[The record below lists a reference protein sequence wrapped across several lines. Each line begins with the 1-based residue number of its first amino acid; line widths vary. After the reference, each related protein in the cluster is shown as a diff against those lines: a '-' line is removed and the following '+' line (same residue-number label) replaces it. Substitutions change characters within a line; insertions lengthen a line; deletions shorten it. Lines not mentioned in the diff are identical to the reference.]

1 MNADFYTLAASAE
14 PTTMIPCALRIHA
27 PESTARIPTHFVLC
41 IDISES
47 MLSDSK
53 LENVKKCCSL
63 VLNLLNNQ
71 DRISLITFGD
81 EARLHLKRVAVDEG
95 NKNVIRTTIQ
105 NLAVDGCTNLS
116 AGLMKVDEAC
126 EGDTQKA
133 GLLLLTDGHANR
145 GACSAENIRNLMSRL
160 RERFAHLSVHCIAY
174 GADHN
179 AELLRMMAEDSQGSY
194 NIVNSIED
202 TAFAF
207 GDTLGG
213 LMSCA
218 FQNVE
223 IQLGRGAVVHGPLR
237 TRTVGEYTIV
247 ALGDVYSGTKPLV
260 LFDLPSGV
268 ASGGD
273 AVVVRG
279 VALPD
284 IQRFELYPIRQEMLE
299 KDRDIELT
307 RLRYRCTGIL
317 NDLRGWGGLSAAA
330 RDGLEVRINEFAV
343 AVGDEFFAGHPVAQL
358 LRDEVTTMRNLLAQ
372 NRAGRMEAEAAAY
385 TSQRIASIGLARGF
399 SSPQGAVRSA
409 AVAAPGAP
417 MRRHRVWGGAA
428 GGGGGGAGAGAIL
441 TQQDDD
447 EDPTT
452 VGFGA
457 HTARS
462 LFTGVNEDATESGIA
477 SAAGSA
483 TATVFQNNLQA
494 QISQLLATAS
504 VAASVAEQD
513 GNTS

>member
-1 MNADFYTLAASAE
+1 MNADFFTLASTNVAE
-14 PTTMIPCALRIHA
+14 PTTVIPCALRLHA
-27 PESTARIPTHFVLC
+27 PESNARIPTHFVLC
-41 IDISES
+41 IDVSES
-47 MLSDSK
+47 MVSDSK

-63 VLNLLNNQ
+63 VVNLLNDQ

-81 EARLHLKRVAVDEG
+81 DANLHLKRVAVDEG
-95 NKNVIRTTIQ
+95 NKNVIRSTIQ

-116 AGLMKVDEAC
+116 AGLMKIDEVC

-145 GACSAENIRNLMSRL
+145 GASSPQNLRNLMTRL

-179 AELLRMMAEDSQGSY
+179 AELLRLMAEDCQGSY
-194 NIVNSIED
+194 NIVNNIED

-223 IQLGRGAVVHGPLR
+223 IDLGRGAVVHGPLR
-237 TRTVGEYTIV
+237 KRTVGDRTFV

-260 LFDLPSGV
+260 LFDLPADV
-268 ASGGD
+268 ATGAD

-279 VALPD
+279 IALPD
-284 IQRFELYPIRQEMLE
+284 AERFELHPIRQEMLQ

-307 RLRYRCTGIL
+307 RLRYQCTSIL
-317 NDLRGWGGLSAAA
+317 NDLRDMRGRPAAA
-330 RDGLEVRINEFAV
+330 HDILERRINEFAIAV
-343 AVGDEFFAGHPVAQL
+343 ADEFFAGQPVAQL
-358 LRDEVTTMRNLLAQ
+358 LRDEVNMMRNLLAQ
-372 NRAGRMEAEAAAY
+372 NRAGHVEAEAAAY

-399 SSPQGAVRSA
+399 SSPQGAMRSA
-409 AVAAPGAP
+409 S
-417 MRRHRVWGGAA
+417 A
-428 GGGGGGAGAGAIL
+428 GGGGGAPLRHHRTGFRFAAGAAGAPGGIL
-441 TQQDDD
+441 TQQED

-452 VGFGA
+452 VGFAAVGA
-457 HTARS
+457 RA
-462 LFTGVNEDATESGIA
+462 LFTGVNDTEEEVTA
-477 SAAGSA
+477 SASA
-483 TATVFQNNLQA
+483 TTPSTATVFQNNMQA
-494 QISQLLATAS
+494 QISALLAS
-504 VAASVAEQD
+504 ASVAEDANQ
-513 GNTS
+513 TV

>member
-1 MNADFYTLAASAE
+1 MNADFYTLAPTNVAD
-14 PTTMIPCALRIHA
+14 PTTVIPCALRLHA

-47 MLSDSK
+47 MVSDSK

-63 VLNLLNNQ
+63 VLNLLNDQ
-71 DRISLITFGD
+71 DRLSLITFGD
-81 EARLHLKRVAVDEG
+81 EAHLHLKRVAVDEG
-95 NKNVIRTTIQ
+95 NKNVIRSTIQ

-145 GACSAENIRNLMSRL
+145 GASSPENLRNLMSRL

-179 AELLRMMAEDSQGSY
+179 AELLRMMAEDNQGSY

-223 IQLGRGAVVHGPLR
+223 IELGPGAVVHGPLR
-237 TRTVGEYTIV
+237 KRSIGDRTIV

-260 LFDLPSGV
+260 LFDLPSSV
-268 ASGGD
+268 AVGAD

-284 IQRFELYPIRQEMLE
+284 IARFELHPIRQEMLDR
-299 KDRDIELT
+299 DRDIELT

-317 NDLRGWGGLSAAA
+317 NDLRGWRGLSAAV
-330 RDGLEVRINEFAV
+330 RDGLEGRINDFAA

-358 LRDEVTTMRNLLAQ
+358 LRDEVATMRNLLEQ
-372 NRAGRMEAEAAAY
+372 NRAGHMEAEAAAY

-409 AVAAPGAP
+409 VHAPGAP
-417 MRRHRVWGGAA
+417 MRRHRVWGAA
-428 GGGGGGAGAGAIL
+428 GAVDGIL
-441 TQQDDD
+441 SQQED

-457 HTARS
+457 HTART
-462 LFTGVNEDATESGIA
+462 LFTGVNEEVTTESTPL
-477 SAAGSA
+477 SAAASA
-483 TATVFQNNLQA
+483 TAAAFQNNIQA
-494 QISQLLATAS
+494 QISQLLAS
-504 VAASVAEQD
+504 ASVAEQD
-513 GNTS
+513 NADVHTS